1 MEHSGIL
8 LVAALALG
16 ALGPVAACGNGDA
29 SATDGGADGGKDT
42 GSKADS
48 GYPDSGY
55 PDSDTLD
62 SGYPDSDALD
72 SGDPDAT
79 TGDGGGD
86 ASTDSGPS
94 YDFMVVRTGGFD
106 GDGGVEAGALTTAAA
121 PVFLEERRSS
131 TGTLVRTL
139 ALPQAVNGKQQPF
152 TLTGSSTT
160 EGGLTRSANGS
171 YVVLGGYAA
180 VPGTL
185 AVAGTV
191 SGTTNRVIARINAVG
206 AIDTTTLLDAAFSKV
221 SIRGAAS
228 SDGSAFWAS
237 GENGTGNSGGVYTI
251 GFGLTGGASVFGTV
265 QNMRQVGVFGAQ
277 LYADTQSTAGGNT
290 LRVFSIGNGLP
301 TTPNQTGANLPGFT
315 TVNTTPNGFVLLDL
329 DNQVAGLDTAYVA
342 DTRSINTGGGVQKWT
357 FDGTTWTLKATFA
370 QGLASAP
377 YFVAAAKL
385 GTDVVVVATT
395 QESPNRVVRFV
406 DDGQNLTPASFALT
420 TAQPDTNFRG
430 IALSPQ

>member
-1 MEHSGIL
+1 MKHPRIL
-8 LVAALALG
+8 VIAALTLAAVAPLG
-16 ALGPVAACGNGDA
+16 ACGSGDG
-29 SATDGGADGGKDT
+29 SSTDAGVDSGKDT

-48 GYPDSGY
+48 GTPDSG
-55 PDSDTLD
+55 TID
-62 SGYPDSDALD
+62 SGASDSSATDTGAPD
-72 SGDPDAT
+72 GT
-79 TGDGGGD
+79 GGDGGGD
-86 ASTDSGPS
+86 SSGDSGPA
-94 YDFMVVRTGGFD
+94 YDFMVVRTGGSD

-121 PVFLEERRSS
+121 PVFLEERSSS
-131 TGTLVRTL
+131 TGALVRTL
-139 ALPQAVNGKQQPF
+139 ALPQAVNGNAQPF
-152 TLTGSSTT
+152 TLTGASTT
-160 EGGLTRSANGS
+160 EGGLTRSADGS

-180 VPGTL
+180 TPGTL
-185 AVAGTV
+185 AVAGSA
-191 SGTTNRVIARINAVG
+191 SGTTNRVIARVNAAG
-206 AIDTTTLLDAAFSKV
+206 AIDTTTRLDAAFSKV
-221 SIRGAAS
+221 SIRGVAS
-228 SDGSAFWAS
+228 SDGSTFWAS
-237 GENGTGNSGGVYTI
+237 GENGVGTSGGVYTI
-251 GFGLTGGASVFGTV
+251 AFGQTGGSNVFGTV

-301 TTPNQTGANLPGFT
+301 TAPKQTGANLPGVT

-329 DNQVAGLDTAYVA
+329 NNQIAGLDTAYIA

-370 QGLASAP
+370 QGLTTAP

-395 QESPNRVVRFV
+395 QESPNRIVRFV